1 MGKLSTCTGIEK
13 KTNKQNK
20 KTTEE
25 EVKLLKF
32 DVLTFKLDFSAIYSN
47 IFKHFT

>member
-13 KTNKQNK
+13 NKQNK